1 MNMVVDKTGV
11 CMDFPNMTRE
21 ELSKQ
26 LYQEVSYYNEDLMDL
41 CQILVKQVPRKYI
54 YRIISKMYRVRK
66 TTTDKTE
73 V

>member
-1 MNMVVDKTGV
+1 
-11 CMDFPNMTRE
+11 MDFPNMTRE

>member
-1 MNMVVDKTGV
+1 
-11 CMDFPNMTRE
+11 MDFPNMTKE

-26 LYQEVSYYNEDLMDL
+26 LYQEVSYYNEDLMGL

-66 TTTDKTE
+66 TTTDKTGI
-73 V
+73 